1 MKGKEKAL
9 LLAAICGMGA
19 QSVTAGEKPNVIMI
33 IVDGMQSDRMSC
45 AGRTEINTPAIDM
58 MAEHGFRFS
67 QAYCMFPLSTPSRYA
82 MFTGMY
88 PSDCN
93 LRFNLENQSKVNAVD
108 WEKLE
113 ETRMSALGNIF
124 NDAGYDT
131 FYGGTT
137 SLASRTDIN
146 DPHQYGFNTVYSR
159 ERHEKL
165 GTDAAALMKERQKT
179 DKPYLMVLSFI
190 NPHNIGQFG
199 DFLNRKDLKPEDI
212 TPKMKEGLDR
222 LGKYAALLSGKDERE
237 IFDSICP
244 ALPYNHE
251 IMEGEPAGLPIP
263 VSNYTEDEWKL
274 LSWFYDRLVEE
285 VDRNMKPV
293 VDTYFENP
301 DIRENTILVFISD
314 HGEMAAS
321 HRREHKSV
329 PYQEA
334 QKVPLIFNGPGI
346 ECGICDSTTVINTGI
361 DLLPTL
367 CGLAGIDVPDGR
379 PGEPLGRIMCG
390 HREGPDRRYIF
401 LEGPDWFQV
410 LDSGRYK
417 LTVLE
422 DDGNPVILTDLRE
435 DPGELVNLAEKKE
448 YSHIR
453 EHLLKVL
460 DKELHSRGIEI
471 RKY

>member
-1 MKGKEKAL
+1 
-9 LLAAICGMGA
+9 
-19 QSVTAGEKPNVIMI
+19 
-33 IVDGMQSDRMSC
+33 
-45 AGRTEINTPAIDM
+45 
-58 MAEHGFRFS
+58 
-67 QAYCMFPLSTPSRYA
+67 
-82 MFTGMY
+82 
-88 PSDCN
+88 
-93 LRFNLENQSKVNAVD
+93 
-108 WEKLE
+108 
-113 ETRMSALGNIF
+113 
-124 NDAGYDT
+124 
-131 FYGGTT
+131 
-137 SLASRTDIN
+137 
-146 DPHQYGFNTVYSR
+146 
-159 ERHEKL
+159 
-165 GTDAAALMKERQKT
+165 
-179 DKPYLMVLSFI
+179 
-190 NPHNIGQFG
+190 
-199 DFLNRKDLKPEDI
+199 
-212 TPKMKEGLDR
+212 
-222 LGKYAALLSGKDERE
+222 
-237 IFDSICP
+237 
-244 ALPYNHE
+244 
-251 IMEGEPAGLPIP
+251 MEGEPAGLPIP

-379 PGEPLGRIMCG
+379 PGEPLGR
-390 HREGPDRRYIF
+390 
-401 LEGPDWFQV
+401 FQV

-460 DKELHSRGIEI
+460 DKELHSRGIE
-471 RKY
+471 